1 MLLAG
6 SKKAEAKAIET
17 LEEVK
22 SAMKINYFDNDEFL
36 KSQLEKFGQ
45 R

>member
-1 MLLAG
+1 MLREG
-6 SKKAEAKAIET
+6 SIKAEKKAMET

-36 KSQLEKFGQ
+36 KSQLERFGG
-45 R
+45 